1 MSAVRADAAQI
12 EGNHPLASTSI
23 TIAHQL
29 GKAEAERRIMA
40 EVDRIAVM
48 LKSVAEIVQGEWQ
61 DDSVSVSA
69 TSLGWA
75 VNSLITVS
83 DTTVTIDGNLPFI
96 LLPLKNVILK
106 FVVERGERLLAD
118 EDAASEQMIRIKAY
132 EIWESEG
139 RPAGKA
145 ESHWFEAAERLS
157 KHQGNPKTPP
167 ES

>member
-1 MSAVRADAAQI
+1 
-12 EGNHPLASTSI
+12 LASTSI

-29 GKAEAERRIMA
+29 GKAEAVCRIKA
-40 EVDRIAVM
+40 EVDRIAVT
-48 LKSVAEIVQGEWQ
+48 LKGLVEIAQPQWH
-61 DDSVSVSA
+61 DDAASVSA
-69 TSLGWA
+69 KALGWT
-75 VNSLITVS
+75 VTSLITVS
-83 DTTVTIDGNLPFI
+83 DRTVTIEGNLPLI

-106 FVVERGERLLAD
+106 FVVERGERLLTN
-118 EDAASEQMIRIKAY
+118 EDAASEHMIRLKAY

-145 ESHWFEAAERLS
+145 ESHWLEAVERLS